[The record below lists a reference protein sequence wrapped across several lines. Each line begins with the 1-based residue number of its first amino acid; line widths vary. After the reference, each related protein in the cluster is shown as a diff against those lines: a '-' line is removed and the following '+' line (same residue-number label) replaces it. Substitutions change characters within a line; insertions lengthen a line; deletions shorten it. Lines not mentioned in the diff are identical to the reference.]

1 MMSGAECHAVGI
13 IHRLVPQNEVMP
25 EALRFAREL
34 GAKAPVAMKLD
45 KQWLAEMTEA
55 GFQQAFAAGK
65 RAHRVSYATGEP
77 RRMMEKFLA
86 ERAARHRPCG

>member
-1 MMSGAECHAVGI
+1 M
-13 IHRLVPQNEVMP
+13 R
-25 EALRFAREL
+25 
-34 GAKAPVAMKLD
+34 LD

-86 ERAARHRPCG
+86 ERAARHRPGD